1 MKGGRHVAQATA
13 VQRDRIVM
21 VKELGCIC
29 CQMNRADG
37 RPTAFFG
44 VAEAHHLLS
53 GGRRRGHEFTIGLC
67 QWHHRGVPPFESAR
81 ASDMVRTFGPS
92 VATGSRAFH
101 ERYGTDDELLE
112 YQEQLLAGARAVMR
126 EAAV

>member
-1 MKGGRHVAQATA
+1 M
-13 VQRDRIVM
+13 IVGPPRSTLFPDTTR
-21 VKELGCIC
+21 V
-29 CQMNRADG
+29 RA
-37 RPTAFFG
+37 
-44 VAEAHHLLS
+44 
-53 GGRRRGHEFTIGLC
+53 

-112 YQEQLLAGARAVMR
+112 YQEQLLAGARAFIE
-126 EAAV
+126 EAKV

>member
-1 MKGGRHVAQATA
+1 MKGGRHAAQATA

-44 VAEAHHLLS
+44 MAEAHHLLS

-112 YQEQLLAGARAVMR
+112 YQEQLLAGARAFLE
-126 EAAV
+126 EAKV